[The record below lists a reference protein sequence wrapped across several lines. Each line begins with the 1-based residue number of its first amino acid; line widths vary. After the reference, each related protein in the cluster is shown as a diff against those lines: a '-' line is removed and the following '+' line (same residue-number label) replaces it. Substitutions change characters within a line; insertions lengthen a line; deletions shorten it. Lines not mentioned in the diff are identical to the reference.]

1 MLEFTILML
10 TTKGLEL
17 NTDTLVPISVRMYIL

>member
-17 NTDTLVPISVRMYIL
+17 NTDILVPISVRMYIL

>member
-1 MLEFTILML
+1 MLQFAILML

-17 NTDTLVPISVRMYIL
+17 NTDILVPISERMYIL